1 MIALDLNPLLTLFSS
16 IGLEE
21 MGKVR
26 LMNRL
31 DTKYVVSLP
40 VLAEILKCALPDYR
54 IQEIKG
60 QRCPLY
66 HTTYLETQDY
76 AMYLA
81 HHNGK
86 KRREKIRVRT
96 YEVSGISFL
105 EVKNKTNK
113 GRTKIERIQVEGI
126 SSLHTEDAEDF
137 LRAYAWY
144 DLSELRFFL
153 ENSFG
158 RITLVNHAMTER
170 VTIDLNLYFHN
181 LQTGCDSNLSRLA
194 VIELKRNGR
203 MESPMADIM
212 CGLRVKPCGFSK
224 YCIGTAL
231 TSDFYLKKNRFKAK
245 LHMAER
251 LIQQKIII

>member
-1 MIALDLNPLLTLFSS
+1 MPLSLDSTLASFTS
-16 IGLEE
+16 ISLEE

-40 VLAEILKCALPDYR
+40 VLAEILECAFPDYY
-54 IQEIKG
+54 IQEIAG

-66 HTTYLETQDY
+66 HTTYLETPDY

-86 KRREKIRVRT
+86 KTREKIRVRT
-96 YEVSGISFL
+96 YDVSGISFL

-113 GRTKIERIQVEGI
+113 GRTQKDRMQVSGI
-126 SSLHTEDAEDF
+126 SSLRAEGAEEF
-137 LRAYAWY
+137 LRGHAWY
-144 DLSELRFFL
+144 GLDELRFFL

-158 RITLVNHAMTER
+158 RITLVNRAMTER
-170 VTIDLNLYFHN
+170 VTLDLNLGFHN
-181 LQTGCDSNLSRLA
+181 LQTGRDYSLAQLA
-194 VIELKRNGR
+194 VIELKRSGR
-203 MESPMADIM
+203 VNSRMVDIM
-212 CGLRVKPCGFSK
+212 NALRVKPCGFSK

-231 TSDFYLKKNRFKAK
+231 TSDFSLKKNRFKSK
-245 LHMAER
+245 LYMAEK
-251 LIQQKIII
+251 LIHQKIIV